1 MKNGRRSVK
10 KNRLAIIAAAVLCA
24 AAAVFAFAMTGHR
37 FFAALLLGIALVIV
51 YFHYVKS
58 RAWRAVAAAVL
69 VIGAVAFGVI
79 ESPIIADARTD
90 APEDTEYIL
99 VLGAGLNGD
108 VPSLSLTN
116 RLTAALD
123 WLESHPECT
132 AIVSGGQGPGENM
145 TEAEAMGIWLEARGI
160 APERIILEP
169 EATSTYENLANS
181 FEIIRERGSE
191 PDGNCAIVTSEYHLH
206 RARMMAADQGVEAY
220 GVAART
226 SMPTLMLNYF
236 IREAFAVTYYRIFGA

>member
-1 MKNGRRSVK
+1 MKKGKLWLIAVII
-10 KNRLAIIAAAVLCA
+10 LAL

-58 RAWRAVAAAVL
+58 RRWRAVAAAVL
-69 VIGAVAFGVI
+69 ILGAAVFGVI
-79 ESPIIADARTD
+79 EAPIVADARTD
-90 APEDTEYIL
+90 APDGTEYLI

-116 RLTAALD
+116 RLTAALE
-123 WLESHPECT
+123 WLEGHPDCV
-132 AIVSGGQGPGENM
+132 AVVSGGQGPGENM

-160 APERIILEP
+160 APERIVLEP
-169 EATSTYENLANS
+169 EATSTWENLANS
-181 FEIIRERGSE
+181 FALIRERGGE
-191 PDGNCAIVTSEYHLH
+191 PDENCAILTSEYHLC
-206 RARMMAADQGVEAY
+206 RAKLMAADQGVEAY

-226 SMPTLMLNYF
+226 SMPTLMINYF